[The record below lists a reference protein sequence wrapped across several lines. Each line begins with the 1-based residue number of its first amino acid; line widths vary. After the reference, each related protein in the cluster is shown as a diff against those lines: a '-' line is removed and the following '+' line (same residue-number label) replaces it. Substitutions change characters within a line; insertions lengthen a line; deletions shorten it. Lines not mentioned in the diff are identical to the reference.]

1 MGRVVKAAS
10 TPHNLVRAQ
19 VVDAHAQAKRIVQAA
34 HRKAEAIIA
43 DAEAHTGALVARA
56 LEQARREAREELAG
70 EHLRLAAARAAAT
83 SEAEHD
89 LATLALAASKQLLGR
104 ELTLQPEAIGDIVRP
119 LLAKMRHARSMTLR
133 VHPEDAHAL
142 SQWIETHL
150 GSTDALEVTPA
161 EELTRGSVWIHSEL
175 GEIDAKVETRLAA
188 LAQAWDVHP
197 DD

>member
-10 TPHNLVRAQ
+10 TPRHVVRAQ
-19 VVDAHAQAKRIVQAA
+19 VVDAHTQATRIVEAA
-34 HRKAEAIIA
+34 QRRAEAIIA
-43 DAEAHTGALVARA
+43 DAEARTDALAAGALA
-56 LEQARREAREELAG
+56 LARREAREELAG

-83 SEAEHD
+83 DEAERD

-104 ELTLQPEAIGDIVRP
+104 ELTLHPDAIGDVVRP
-119 LLAKMRHARSMTLR
+119 LLAKMRHARSVTLR

-142 SQWIETHL
+142 SQWIKTHV
-150 GSTDALEVTPA
+150 GSTEALEVTPA

-188 LAQAWDVHP
+188 LARAWDVHP